1 MRLRPGLR
9 IDSLRSLRSPLAAP
23 TTRRATTR
31 VVGLEQRLKTHEG
44 GKAEPAADQSTI
56 NIDNDTYICCV
67 LMLLLEVLFV

>member
-44 GKAEPAADQSTI
+44 GKAVPAADQSTI
-56 NIDNDTYICCV
+56 IDNDMYICCV